1 MAGGGTP
8 GTDLTSPG
16 SPRYQ
21 ADLTGVAVR
30 LPTDRVNLL
39 LQIVATREEQARRE
53 GRPPR
58 FKLSELVRHVFE
70 LGMYELQ
77 VREAITRWTKRHR
90 TLTLKELGDHV
101 QLPEDLIRREFT
113 ARGISLP
120 AFQTGEVGWPPT
132 GPTDGE
138 GKPPP
143 EDDPP
148 SA

>member
-1 MAGGGTP
+1 MGGGGTP

-30 LPTDRVNLL
+30 LPTDRINLL
-39 LQIVATREEQARRE
+39 LQIVSTRQEQARRD
-53 GRPPR
+53 GRAPR

-77 VREAITRWTKRHR
+77 VREAVARWTRRNR
-90 TLTLKELGDHV
+90 TTTLKEIADHV
-101 QLPEDLIRREFT
+101 QLPEELIRRELA
-113 ARGISLP
+113 ARGVQIP
-120 AFQTGEVGWPPT
+120 AFEPGEVAWPPRPE
-132 GPTDGE
+132 PTAPQEPNDT
-138 GKPPP
+138 
-143 EDDPP
+143 P